1 MGGPV
6 SAGKQYLVGENGP
19 ELFAPGRSGRIVP
32 NHSMGASQVQIVP
45 SPYFDVVV
53 DGRVMRA
60 APAIAGA
67 GAAMAQGQMASRSQ
81 RRFR

>member
-45 SPYFDVVV
+45 SPYFNVVV
-53 DGRVMRA
+53 DGRIA
-60 APAIAGA
+60 TNAPAVANLGA
-67 GAAMAQGQMASRSQ
+67 MQAQGMAARSA
-81 RRFR
+81 RRRVR